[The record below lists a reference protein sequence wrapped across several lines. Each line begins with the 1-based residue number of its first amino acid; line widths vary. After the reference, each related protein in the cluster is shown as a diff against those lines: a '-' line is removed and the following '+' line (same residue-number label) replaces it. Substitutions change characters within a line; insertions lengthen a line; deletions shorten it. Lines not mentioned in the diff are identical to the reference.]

1 MAALRQAQGH
11 PERPSGSLRGS
22 RGAARAQARSIA
34 GRLGRAVL
42 YLILLGYAAVVV
54 LPMIWLFY
62 TSLKNNREIFASA
75 WKLPETAHWENFA
88 HAWVRG
94 GIGRYFFNS
103 VFVTVVSVA
112 LIILVSAMAA
122 YALTRFPFRGNRA
135 IFYAF
140 LAGLMI
146 PTQLALIPL
155 FFLING
161 MGLLDTYAGLILV
174 YVAFSLPFTIF
185 VLSGFFRTLPHE
197 LAEAAVIDGC
207 TQIQAFWRVMLPLA
221 KPGLIT
227 VAIFNFLGIWN
238 EYLFALVL
246 ISSERLRTLPL
257 GLANLLMVSHYE
269 SDWGA
274 LFAGLVMVMLPA
286 LLAYSLL
293 QGQLTKGITVG
304 ALKG

>member
-1 MAALRQAQGH
+1 MAARLQ
-11 PERPSGSLRGS
+11 PKSV
-22 RGAARAQARSIA
+22 ARW
-34 GRLGRAVL
+34 LGRGVL
-42 YLILLGYAAVVV
+42 YLLLFGYAAAVV

-75 WKLPETAHWENFA
+75 WRLPATLHWENFV
-88 HAWVRG
+88 HAWVRA

-103 VFVTVVSVA
+103 VFVTAVSVT

-122 YALTRFPFRGNRA
+122 YALTRFSFRGNRI

-140 LAGLMI
+140 LAGLMV
-146 PTQLALIPL
+146 PTQLALVPL
-155 FFLING
+155 FFLINA
-161 MGLLDTYAGLILV
+161 MHLLDTYAGLILV

-274 LFAGLVMVMLPA
+274 LFAGLVMVMLPT

>member
-1 MAALRQAQGH
+1 M
-11 PERPSGSLRGS
+11 
-22 RGAARAQARSIA
+22 AARAENRSPMRTI
-34 GRLGRAVL
+34 GLGAL
-42 YLILLGYAAVVV
+42 YVILAAYAAVVI
-54 LPMIWLFY
+54 LPMIWLLY
-62 TSLKNNREIFASA
+62 TSLKSNREIFASA
-75 WKLPETAHWENFA
+75 WGLPATPHWENFVY
-88 HAWVRG
+88 AWVRA
-94 GIGRYFFNS
+94 GIGRYFLNS

-112 LIILVSAMAA
+112 LILLVSAMAA
-122 YALTRFPFRGNRA
+122 YALTRFSFRANRL

-146 PTQLALIPL
+146 PTQLALVPL

-161 MGLLDTYAGLILV
+161 MRLLDTYTGLIVV
-174 YVAFSLPFTIF
+174 YIAFSLPFTVF
-185 VLSGFFRTLPHE
+185 VLSAFFRTLPHE
-197 LAEAAVIDGC
+197 LAEAALIDGC
-207 TQIQAFWRVMLPLA
+207 TQTQAFWRVMLPLA
-221 KPGLIT
+221 KPGLVT
-227 VAIFNFLGIWN
+227 AAIFNFLGIWN

-257 GLANLLMVSHYE
+257 GLANLLIVSHYE

-274 LFAGLVMVMLPA
+274 LFAGLVMVMIPT